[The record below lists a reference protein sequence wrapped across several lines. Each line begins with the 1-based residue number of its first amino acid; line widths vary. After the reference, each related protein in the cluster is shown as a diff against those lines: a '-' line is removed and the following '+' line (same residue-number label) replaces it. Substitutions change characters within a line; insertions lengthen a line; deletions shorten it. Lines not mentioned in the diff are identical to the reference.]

1 MYEKRKMWMVDNTLD
16 KVWPVVVLYD
26 VEKDEVIGWKI
37 LNDDGEEESG
47 GWGDISGKE
56 HFFTFEAAARDFR
69 SHCINEA
76 KKKMAQCLAL
86 IKELDGIIESEDF
99 KFKRSDYLG
108 FYAGERWRLECSDE
122 RDKAFLCCNI
132 VRTGCFNVNGETVK
146 VADVEH
152 VLWHDNKK
160 ATLVLN
166 SGHKVFTCNDMEYDV
181 LTYIFGRN
189 CNGIVC
195 RTS

>member
-37 LNDDGEEESG
+37 LSDDGEEGSG
-47 GWGDISGKE
+47 EWGDVNGNE
-56 HFFTFEAAARDFR
+56 NFFKFEAAARDFR
-69 SHCINEA
+69 LHCINEA
-76 KKKMAQCLAL
+76 KRKMAQCLAL

-108 FYAGERWRLECSDE
+108 SYDGERMRSELSDE
-122 RDKAFLCCNI
+122 RDRASLCCNI
-132 VRTGCFNVNGETVK
+132 VRTGCFNVNGETVR
-146 VADVEH
+146 VADVER

-166 SGHKVFTCNDMEYDV
+166 SGHKVCTYNDMEYDV
-181 LTYIFGRN
+181 VTNIFGRN
-189 CNGIVC
+189 YSGRVVM
-195 RTS
+195 TS